1 MIKFVLILHLCSFAT
16 GEYICS
22 QETIAPHQYN
32 GWEDCILDG
41 YRQSHNV
48 LKTVY
53 PDQIEIEK
61 LAIRFQCKEVEV
73 KVS

>member
-1 MIKFVLILHLCSFAT
+1 MIKFVLILHLCSFASS
-16 GEYICS
+16 EFICT

-32 GWEDCILDG
+32 NWKDCILDG

-53 PDQIEIEK
+53 DDQIEIEK
-61 LAIRFQCKEVEV
+61 LAIKFKCKEIEIETT
-73 KVS
+73 